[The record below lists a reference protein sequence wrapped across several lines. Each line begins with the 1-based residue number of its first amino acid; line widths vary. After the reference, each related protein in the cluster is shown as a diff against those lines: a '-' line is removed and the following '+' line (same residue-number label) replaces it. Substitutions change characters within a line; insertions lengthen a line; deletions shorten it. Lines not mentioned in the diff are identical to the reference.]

1 MVPMPTAWIELPPN
15 PFTVKGGIALSDL
28 KLPHSGEM
36 WQFAPESRM
45 NGMDPMFEMGERLVV
60 KAMGLIA
67 PTGGSESVE
76 FVLQSTDVWE
86 GSLTAT

>member
-1 MVPMPTAWIELPPN
+1 
-15 PFTVKGGIALSDL
+15 
-28 KLPHSGEM
+28 
-36 WQFAPESRM
+36 
-45 NGMDPMFEMGERLVV
+45 MDPTFEMGERLVV
-60 KAMGLIA
+60 KATGLIA